1 MGELF
6 KREDTI
12 DELLE
17 SMGVQIVL
25 DGNTLSEKDKEE
37 IKKNGDIITLTA
49 KELALFSILYRNR
62 GRIVTTDI
70 LCEELWP
77 DGSLYK
83 FILFDCNH
91 SINCYKHR
99 IQNEVIRL

>member
-37 IKKNGDIITLTA
+37 IKKNGDII
-49 KELALFSILYRNR
+49 
-62 GRIVTTDI
+62 VT
-70 LCEELWP
+70 
-77 DGSLYK
+77 K
-83 FILFDCNH
+83 V
-91 SINCYKHR
+91 
-99 IQNEVIRL
+99 NE

>member
-37 IKKNGDIITLTA
+37 IKKNGEYNIF
-49 KELALFSILYRNR
+49 KRMN
-62 GRIVTTDI
+62 
-70 LCEELWP
+70 
-77 DGSLYK
+77 LYK